1 MPKGVVKIYKKTG
14 LPYRKDYELVK
25 LSQKGNEE
33 AILELWD
40 KYFELRQKKRFE
52 FLKIC
57 KSHGISYSE
66 DFDGYDSYA
75 FEKFHNQMD
84 GVRIK
89 DIKKPETW
97 SIWIR
102 LNGYWNSMNRDL
114 IGKSIKISKNE
125 KSEMPIGDKD
135 GTSTSSTTNIDIAYE
150 GLSEIRD
157 DQMKKM
163 AQKIVNMSMKKMES
177 ELNEKQLKLIKMR
190 MNSDT
195 ASKIRKELHVSDQS
209 ISQVLDYAKSRLSFW
224 ISEYSKKNNLGTLS
238 YNDIVSMIN

>member
-1 MPKGVVKIYKKTG
+1 MVKDCT
-14 LPYRKDYELVK
+14 DYELVEK
-25 LSQKGNEE
+25 SQKGDITAELKLWNRYEPLRIKKHNE
-33 AILELWD
+33 LLSLTNRKFD
-40 KYFELRQKKRFE
+40 KEE
-52 FLKIC
+52 
-57 KSHGISYSE
+57 
-66 DFDGYDSYA
+66 YA
-75 FEKFHNQMD
+75 EWTQTAYEKFKNQMA
-84 GVRIK
+84 GVRLN

-97 SIWIR
+97 TIWIR

-135 GTSTSSTTNIDIAYE
+135 GASTSSTTNIDIAYE
-150 GLSEIRD
+150 DLSEIRD
-157 DQMKKM
+157 DPMKKM

-209 ISQVLDYAKSRLSFW
+209 
-224 ISEYSKKNNLGTLS
+224 
-238 YNDIVSMIN
+238 